1 LNAGSGFP
9 DTGWKKTRVRAV
21 LLYEMPLYDEARLV
35 RLLRLLRVP
44 PPEWVRRA
52 QRIPLRSAPL
62 TDDDLRAL
70 AGKLE
75 ADRSF
80 RAEFDADPVAAVRDS
95 GMSDLGSRLEYEIGE
110 LVALAER
117 VARDDGRREELAAAL
132 AAGETGEPVLQLLTA
147 SEVEAHGHQPRPLE
161 DRALLLALSSAAV
174 AEELRAALR
183 RG

>member
-75 ADRSF
+75 ADPAF
-80 RAEFDADPVAAVRDS
+80 RAEFDADPVAAVRES
-95 GMSDLGSRLEYEIGE
+95 GMSDLGARLEYEIGE
-110 LVALAER
+110 LVVLAER
-117 VARDDGRREELAAAL
+117 VARDADRREELVAAL
-132 AAGETGEPVLQLLTA
+132 AAEETGEPVLQLLTG

-161 DRALLLALSSAAV
+161 ERAWLLALSSAAV
-174 AEELRAALR
+174 AKELRAALS